1 MLEDLLDAHLV
12 QQPAAGRYRLH
23 DLVHQ
28 HARRATT
35 EQDSEADRD
44 RALTRVLDYYVHA
57 AAAADAAMPFLSLSR
72 AASVDRPP
80 AGLPHFNGKIAALV
94 WFGTEYLNLLAAFEA
109 AEDAGA
115 DRHLCEL
122 PRFMRTYFARRCGT
136 TMLNGLFERSLAAA
150 QRLGEPLQ
158 LAEAHSDLGF
168 ARYNAG
174 RMAEASAAY
183 EAAAPLV
190 LEAGDLRA
198 EAELTM
204 RRGYLRWDEGYV
216 EEPLGL
222 FRLAGKLYA
231 DADCPMG
238 TAYATAY
245 EAWALLQ
252 LGHRQEAAQLARTA
266 LEIPHTDGT
275 WPPALTALIT
285 LGVAIAPEDPDES
298 AEHLHRALALARE
311 DGHKHNE
318 AWCLNCLGVALRQ
331 MGRHEEALA
340 SHEQAFALLDELF
353 EDHWKIHFLSA
364 YGETCR
370 LAGLP
375 DQALRLHHQA
385 LELAPK
391 LGNRHAEA
399 LAHDGIAAVL
409 DETDPTAAAEHR
421 AAGRAALREPGP
433 GA

>member
-1 MLEDLLDAHLV
+1 M
-12 QQPAAGRYRLH
+12 
-23 DLVHQ
+23 
-28 HARRATT
+28 
-35 EQDSEADRD
+35 
-44 RALTRVLDYYVHA
+44 LDYYVHA

-72 AASVDRPP
+72 EPTVDRPP
-80 AGLPHFNGKIAALV
+80 TELPAFPDKMAALI

-109 AEDAGA
+109 AEEAGT

-150 QRLGEPLQ
+150 QRLAEPLQ

-174 RMAEASAAY
+174 RMTEAADAF

-190 LEAGDLRA
+190 LRAGDLRA
-198 EAELTM
+198 EAELAM

-216 EEPLGL
+216 EEPLDL

-231 DADCPMG
+231 DAGCPMG
-238 TAYATAY
+238 TAHATAY

-252 LGHRQEAAQLARTA
+252 LGHREEAARLARTA
-266 LEIPHTDGT
+266 LELPHADGA
-275 WPPALTALIT
+275 WPPTLTALIT
-285 LGVAIAPEDPDES
+285 LGVAIADDDPDEA

-318 AWCLNCLGVALRQ
+318 AWCLNCLGVALRR

-340 SHEQAFALLDELF
+340 RHEQAFALLDELF
-353 EDHWKIHFLSA
+353 EEHWKIHFLGA

-370 LAGLP
+370 AGGP
-375 DQALRLHHQA
+375 PGRGP
-385 LELAPK
+385 APSPS
-391 LGNRHAEA
+391 GP
-399 LAHDGIAAVL
+399 G
-409 DETDPTAAAEHR
+409 TGP
-421 AAGRAALREPGP
+421 AAGSPPSGGAGSRGHRGGPRRDGSDGGGRTPGRGP
-433 GA
+433 GRPAGARAGGLTRKLPAPLPLAKAEPRSVSFAERGSVLL